1 MALLHY
7 TRREPGGE
15 REHPQTETDQRGA
28 YDHAVLRG
36 ATNDHHGA
44 ASAGA
49 AAGL

>member
-15 REHPQTETDQRGA
+15 REHPQTETDNGA